1 MSSWCMMDLL
11 TADAVYLLSS
21 PAVITL
27 RGDAAQTMTRLL
39 LCNQPRMAAAEDVL
53 MPVCRLSWWKED
65 TFRYFLAEYCALRSM
80 VLSCLILKPITSQV
94 YSLKEDLIHEKFI
107 FRIKCSF
114 LTMMWLVNLNNNT
127 NNHNCNPQARED
139 FKTFLYIIT
148 SISN

>member
-1 MSSWCMMDLL
+1 MQHDARWPANCWRCVSPLLPGCDHAAGRRGTNNDQAPSLQSAKNGGSWGCFDASVYVVMVERGYISLFSSRVLCFEVHGPLMSHIEN
-11 TADAVYLLSS
+11 Y
-21 PAVITL
+21 
-27 RGDAAQTMTRLL
+27 
-39 LCNQPRMAAAEDVL
+39 
-53 MPVCRLSWWKED
+53 
-65 TFRYFLAEYCALRSM
+65 
-80 VLSCLILKPITSQV
+80 ITSQV

>member
-1 MSSWCMMDLL
+1 MQHDARWPANCWRCVSPLLPGCDHAAWRRGPNNDQAPSLQSAKNGGSWGCF
-11 TADAVYLLSS
+11 DA
-21 PAVITL
+21 
-27 RGDAAQTMTRLL
+27 R
-39 LCNQPRMAAAEDVL
+39 
-53 MPVCRLSWWKED
+53 CRLSWWKED

-80 VLSCLILKPITSQV
+80 VLCSCLILKPITSQV